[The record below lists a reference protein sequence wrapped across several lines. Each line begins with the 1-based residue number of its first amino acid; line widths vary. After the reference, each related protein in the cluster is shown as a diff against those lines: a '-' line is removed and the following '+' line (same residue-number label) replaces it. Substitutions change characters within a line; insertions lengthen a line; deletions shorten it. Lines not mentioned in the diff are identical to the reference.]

1 MRVIDRI
8 LMILIM
14 ITILGIAIALF
25 MGYHNTSTSTYDN
38 SNIEKKID
46 SLSSIR
52 DSVKVNIATTD
63 TAIYNNKTIYVKERD
78 NIISQSPDS
87 DMQFFTNYIREVGR
101 KLLIDTISIKSN

>member
-1 MRVIDRI
+1 MKAIDRI

-14 ITILGIAIALF
+14 ITVLGIAIALF
-25 MGYHNTSTSTYDN
+25 IGYHNTNTSIYN
-38 SNIEKKID
+38 NNIEKKID
-46 SLSSIR
+46 SLSSVR
-52 DSVKVNIATTD
+52 DSVKVNIITTD

-78 NIISQSPDS
+78 NIINQSSDS